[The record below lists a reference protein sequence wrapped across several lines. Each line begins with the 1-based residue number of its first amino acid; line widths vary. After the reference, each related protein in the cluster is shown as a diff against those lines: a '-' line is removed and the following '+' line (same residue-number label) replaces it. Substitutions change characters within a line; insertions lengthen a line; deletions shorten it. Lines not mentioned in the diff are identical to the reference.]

1 MELPKLLLMSGMFL
15 VLGLQQRLLNNIWNI
30 MKFNDLFFSKE
41 KYFSVGI
48 EEESGDYYVSIP
60 VSNRSVDYEEYYR
73 ISEKEYYDHKD
84 DLSQLEYVAE
94 ECRKKLRDNDLII
107 KPGADRGIP
116 I

>member
-1 MELPKLLLMSGMFL
+1 
-15 VLGLQQRLLNNIWNI
+15 

-60 VSNRSVDYEEYYR
+60 VSNKKADYEEYYR
-73 ISEKEYYDHKD
+73 IEKKIFDQYRS
-84 DLSQLEYVAE
+84 DLSQLEFVAD
-94 ECRKKLRDNDLII
+94 ECRKRLRDSDLII
-107 KPGADRGIP
+107 EPGTDRGSP